1 MLLQRFFNSGWSL
14 HNPLKVWTLHSL
26 TEREA
31 RLVISTLSVAEH
43 RMLWVWKKSWEG
55 WRPLAHVSA
64 EALRHAEPEVDP
76 ATVPEPPALLQ
87 TDEITA
93 VKSITHIRR
102 TQVRGYERVSVAV
115 RAEIVLGNQTFHTRT
130 ENVSEGGIKFAQ
142 NLPDWVA
149 GYFTV
154 IIYEQDPMEIVCML
168 VEDQKTDK
176 TRVELVETEDEESHL
191 PRFRAW
197 VKALL
202 LKKGAIPG

>member
-1 MLLQRFFNSGWSL
+1 MLQRFFNSRWSL

-26 TEREA
+26 SEREA
-31 RLVISTLSVAEH
+31 RLLISTLSVAEH
-43 RMLWVWKKSWEG
+43 RMLWVWKSGWG
-55 WRPLAHVSA
+55 AWRPLSHESADILRVS
-64 EALRHAEPEVDP
+64 EPELNGDG
-76 ATVPEPPALLQ
+76 VPELPALLQ

-93 VKSITHIRR
+93 VKAITQVRR

-115 RAEIVLGNQTFHTRT
+115 RAEVVLGNQTFHTRT

-154 IIYEQDPMEIVCML
+154 IVYEQTPMEITCML

-176 TRVELVETEDEESHL
+176 TRVEVVETEDEESHL

-197 VKALL
+197 VRTTL
-202 LKKGAIPG
+202 LKKGALTE

>member
-1 MLLQRFFNSGWSL
+1 MLLQRFFNTRWSL
-14 HNPLKVWTLHSL
+14 HNPLKVWTLRALS
-26 TEREA
+26 EREA

-43 RMLWVWKKSWEG
+43 RMLWVWKKGWDA
-55 WRPLAHVSA
+55 WRPLSHASA
-64 EALRHAEPEVDP
+64 EALRQGEPEVDP
-76 ATVPEPPALLQ
+76 STIPEPPALLQ

-93 VKSITHIRR
+93 VKSITHIKR

-154 IIYEQDPMEIVCML
+154 IIYEQEPLEIVCML

-202 LKKGAIPG
+202 LRKGALPG